1 MKLRRRRPDEPP
13 IEIRVTVPAEIV
25 SHLKAYCRYYEATYG
40 EPIELPAVTVEI
52 LRHFFRVDREFRGWR
67 RQQDTTAGPPPARG
81 K

>member
-13 IEIRVTVPAEIV
+13 IEIRVTVPAETV
-25 SHLKAYCRYYEATYG
+25 SHLKAYCRYYEAIYG

-52 LRHFFRVDREFRGWR
+52 LQHFLRIDRAFRSWR
-67 RQQDTTAGPPPARG
+67 RQQEPAGPRT